1 MNTITKLNLCEN
13 QIFHISGYPE
23 NGIKYLEF
31 LKKEGI
37 NDVFN
42 FCYLSG
48 CDEHFKY
55 SNINYHIMSFK
66 DGGFPNYDLI
76 EKFLFK
82 CNSIFK
88 TKKKI
93 AVFCKSGMGRAP
105 TMVALQMIKNKME
118 NEEVIEYIREKRKG
132 CFNNFQVQG
141 IIEYN
146 KNNEDYSCCI
156 LS

>member
-88 TKKKI
+88 KKK
-93 AVFCKSGMGRAP
+93 
-105 TMVALQMIKNKME
+105 KN
-118 NEEVIEYIREKRKG
+118 
-132 CFNNFQVQG
+132 
-141 IIEYN
+141 
-146 KNNEDYSCCI
+146 SSI
-156 LS
+156 L

>member
-1 MNTITKLNLCEN
+1 
-13 QIFHISGYPE
+13 
-23 NGIKYLEF
+23 
-31 LKKEGI
+31 
-37 NDVFN
+37 
-42 FCYLSG
+42 
-48 CDEHFKY
+48 
-55 SNINYHIMSFK
+55 
-66 DGGFPNYDLI
+66 
-76 EKFLFK
+76 
-82 CNSIFK
+82 
-88 TKKKI
+88 
-93 AVFCKSGMGRAP
+93 MGRAP